1 LCLQEVDIFIMAGK
15 RKQLSNDIKNVIV
28 EMRKS
33 GHKLQEIADTLNI
46 PRGTVSEPVT
56 LDRCHLGFCW

>member
-1 LCLQEVDIFIMAGK
+1 MLEQKVDIFIMAGK

-33 GHKLQEIADTLNI
+33 GYRMPPSWILPVNY
-46 PRGTVSEPVT
+46 GTA
-56 LDRCHLGFCW
+56 L

>member
-1 LCLQEVDIFIMAGK
+1 MLGQKVDMFIMAGK

-33 GHKLQEIADTLNI
+33 GHKLQEVT
-46 PRGTVSEPVT
+46 PVT
-56 LDRCHLGFCW
+56 LDRCHIGYFR

>member
-1 LCLQEVDIFIMAGK
+1 MAGK
-15 RKQLSNDIKNVIV
+15 RKQSSNDIKNVIV

-46 PRGTVSEPVT
+46 HEAF
-56 LDRCHLGFCW
+56 LGPISHTFSC